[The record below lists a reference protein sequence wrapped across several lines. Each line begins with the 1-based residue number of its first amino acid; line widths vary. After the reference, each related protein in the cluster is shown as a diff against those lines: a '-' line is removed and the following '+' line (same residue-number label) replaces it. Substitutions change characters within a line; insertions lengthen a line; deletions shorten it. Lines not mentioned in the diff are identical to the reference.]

1 MKGPKTYATRLTK
14 TDVGQMPHFRPRQ
27 KVPMSGTLV
36 LSPNGSRSLRR
47 NQSFMSH
54 VRRFEKLS
62 ILAIALFLP
71 VATPAALTAAPS
83 FEADVWPYFQT
94 HCVRCHGEKKQE
106 SEFRIDNLSRN
117 VGRENTP
124 QWAEIRERISS
135 GEMPPKE
142 LKDLPTAQESAAVV
156 EWLSA
161 RLKEGEAARM
171 AQRGRVSYNRLTRD
185 EYVNTVRDLIGVHFD
200 ATDPTGFPE
209 DPEWHGFERLGSVLT
224 LSPSNIEKYLAAA
237 EIILAEAYPAMKP
250 TFFESTQRAVTEKH
264 IDETHRERLRELGL
278 LEKMRFEMW
287 AGDIFRYSVW
297 ETLPEAGIYEISYTL
312 SGLKPDNSRAPRL
325 FVYEK
330 SLDRVLFEQDI
341 VAPEDK
347 PITVTFRAH
356 LPKGRPSIDVL
367 NNVPGLSNN
376 FRSGRHGNKPF
387 ISTKDGRIPWQMK
400 LTDEQ
405 GRPRYPF
412 LILDEVSWRGPFI
425 TEEEQRRRDEYWS
438 AEVGNVAQVRSGLEK
453 MARRA
458 FRRPVSSAELDGY
471 VGIVKAELAAN
482 ETFPDAVKA
491 GMTAILCSKSFL
503 FLAEGDED
511 ANRHTL
517 NDWEIA
523 SRLSY
528 LLWSTMPDDELF
540 AIAEQGKLRDKA
552 ELGRQ
557 VQRMLAD
564 PRADR
569 FSESFASQWLNL
581 RKVGMFPPDKKL
593 YPDYDSSLEKSMV
606 GETTAFF
613 REVLQRGLTLR
624 EFLHSDWTMVNSRLA
639 QFYGLPEV
647 AGSGLQRVSL
657 TPESR
662 RGGLLTQASIL
673 SLTSDGTRHR
683 PVHRGKWVSESIFGK
698 SPPPPPANVEPIAPN
713 PLDSPKATL
722 RMKLDAHIH
731 DAKCAS
737 CHRKID
743 PLGLAFENY
752 DAIGRW
758 RTTEVVEG
766 TGENPPVNPSGKLPD
781 GRSYQTPEEFKQL
794 LLADIDSFNT
804 AFIEKLA
811 TYSLRRS
818 LSFDDRADLAA
829 IAKASRA
836 KDYRLRDLV
845 EALVVSDLF
854 QKR

>member
-1 MKGPKTYATRLTK
+1 
-14 TDVGQMPHFRPRQ
+14 
-27 KVPMSGTLV
+27 MSGL
-36 LSPNGSRSLRR
+36 GG
-47 NQSFMSH
+47 
-54 VRRFEKLS
+54 FEKLKM
-62 ILAIALFLP
+62 IVVALLIS
-71 VATPAALTAAPS
+71 VAVPGALSAAPDFS
-83 FEADVWPYFQT
+83 ADVLPYFKT
-94 HCVRCHGEKKQE
+94 HCLRCHGSKKQE
-106 SEFRIDNLSRN
+106 SDFRIDNLSRN

-124 QWAEIRERISS
+124 QWAEVMERISS

-142 LKDLPTAQESAAVV
+142 LKNLPTAQESAAVV
-156 EWLSA
+156 EWLAA
-161 RLKEGEAARM
+161 RIQEGEAARM
-171 AQRGRVSYNRLTRD
+171 SQRGRVSYNRLTRD
-185 EYVNTVRDLIGVHFD
+185 EYVNTMRDLIGVHFD

-237 EIILAEAYPAMKP
+237 EVILAEAYPPKKSA
-250 TFFESTQRAVTEKH
+250 FFESTKRAVPADH

-278 LEKMRFEMW
+278 LDKVRFEMW
-287 AGDIFRYSVW
+287 AGDIFRNSAW
-297 ETLPEAGIYEISYTL
+297 ENLPEAGIYEISYTL
-312 SGLKPDNSRAPRL
+312 SGLKPEKSRAPRL

-341 VAPEDK
+341 IAPEDK

-356 LPKGRPSIDVL
+356 LPKGRPSIDVI

-376 FRSGRHGNKPF
+376 FRSGRHSNKPF
-387 ISTKDGRIPWQMK
+387 ISTKDGRTPWQMK

-412 LILDEVSWRGPFI
+412 LIMDAVSWRGPFI
-425 TEEEQRRRDEYWS
+425 TEQEQRRREEYWS
-438 AEVGNVAQVRSGLEK
+438 AEVGNVDQVGNGLGK
-453 MARRA
+453 LARRA
-458 FRRPVSSAELDGY
+458 FRRPVSSEELDGY
-471 VGIVKAELAAN
+471 VGIVKEELAAG
-482 ETFPDAVKA
+482 EKFPDAVKA
-491 GMTAILCSKSFL
+491 GMLAILCSKSFL

-523 SRLSY
+523 CRLSY

-540 AIAEQGKLRDKA
+540 ALAEQGKLHDKA
-552 ELGRQ
+552 ELGQQ
-557 VQRMLAD
+557 VQRLLAD
-564 PRADR
+564 PKAGR
-569 FSESFASQWLNL
+569 FTESFASQWLNL

-593 YPDYDSSLEKSMV
+593 YPDYDKSLEQSMV

-639 QFYGLPEV
+639 EFYGLPDV
-647 AGSGLQRVSL
+647 AGSDFQRVSL

-683 PVHRGKWVSESIFGK
+683 PVHRGKWVAESIFGK
-698 SPPPPPANVEPIAPN
+698 SPPPPPANVDPIEPN
-713 PLDSPKATL
+713 PVDSPKATL
-722 RMKLDAHIH
+722 RMKLEAHIH

-758 RTTEVVEG
+758 RTTEIVEG
-766 TGENPPVNPSGKLPD
+766 TGDNPLVNPSGKLSD

-794 LLADIDSFNT
+794 LLADIDSFNS

-811 TYSLRRS
+811 TYGLRRS
-818 LSFDDRADLAA
+818 LSFDDRNDLTA

-845 EALVVSDLF
+845 EAFVLSDLF